1 MTRER
6 LTLQPEG
13 AESNKESLLE
23 REALTRGVV
32 EIITPEG
39 LKERLVEGKP
49 LRVKYGIDPTMRS
62 AHIGHAVPI
71 RKLRQFQELGHIA
84 VFIIGDYTARIGDPT
99 GRSKARKQLSVK
111 DIRKNVDGYL
121 DQAYRILDKNKTEIH
136 LQSEWYGDFSLDQL
150 IRLMSKTTYARI
162 MAHETFAKRVQEG
175 RVLGFH
181 EMLYPLLQAYDSV
194 AVKADIEL
202 GGADQRFNFV
212 LTRNIQ
218 KAHGQRP
225 EEVILSRYLPG
236 IDGQEKM
243 SKSLGNTI
251 DLLDSAEKMY
261 FKTMSIADDL
271 MSVYFELATDLPL
284 DKIKELLA
292 EWKNGNIHP
301 LDLKKQLARGI
312 TSLYHPEEDVKIA
325 ERKFELQVQRKEVPD
340 DIPVFNVSK
349 PLFDL
354 ADILVAN
361 GIASSKGE
369 VKRLIAQKGI
379 KVDGKIIDNSHINIS
394 GQETVVRVGKKRLVR
409 IRLTE

>member
-1 MTRER
+1 MTIER
-6 LTLQPEG
+6 SIQQSGRLEF
-13 AESNKESLLE
+13 SKKSLLE
-23 REALTRGVV
+23 SEALTRGVV
-32 EIITPEG
+32 EIITQGG
-39 LKERLVEGKP
+39 LKKRLAEGKP
-49 LRVKYGIDPTMRS
+49 LRVKYGIDPTMQS

-71 RKLRQFQELGHIA
+71 RKLRQFQELGHTA

-99 GRSKARKQLSVK
+99 GRSEARKQLSAE

-136 LQSEWYGDFSLDQL
+136 LQSEWYGDFSLEQL
-150 IRLMSKTTYARI
+150 IRLMSKTTYGQI
-162 MAHETFAKRVQEG
+162 MAHETFTKRVREG

-212 LTRNIQ
+212 LTRDIQ
-218 KAHGQRP
+218 KVHGQRP

-271 MSVYFELATDLPL
+271 IPVYLELATDLPI

-301 LDLKKQLARGI
+301 LDLKKQLARSI
-312 TSLYHPEEDVKIA
+312 SSLYHSEQDVKTV

-340 DIPVFNVSK
+340 DVLVLNVPEPS
-349 PLFDL
+349 FDL
-354 ADILVAN
+354 ADFLVTN
-361 GIASSKGE
+361 GIVSSKGQ
-369 VKRLIAQKGI
+369 VKRLITQKGI
-379 KVDGKIIDNSHINIS
+379 KVNGKPIDHSHINIS
-394 GQETVVRVGKKRLVR
+394 GQEIVLRVGKKQLVK
-409 IRLTE
+409 IRLAE

>member
-6 LTLQPEG
+6 LTQWPE
-13 AESNKESLLE
+13 EMKPSEKSLLE
-23 REALTRGVV
+23 KEALMRGVAG
-32 EIITPEG
+32 IITPEG
-39 LKERLVEGKP
+39 LKERLAEGKP

-84 VFIIGDYTARIGDPT
+84 VFVIGDYTARIGDPT
-99 GRSKARKQLSVK
+99 GRSKVRKQLNAK
-111 DIRKNVDGYL
+111 DIEKNVDGYL
-121 DQAYRILDKNKTEIH
+121 DQAYRILDENKTEIH
-136 LQSEWYGDFSLDQL
+136 LQSEWYGDFTLEQL
-150 IRLMSKTTYARI
+150 VRLMSKATYARI
-162 MAHETFAKRVQEG
+162 MAHETFARRVQEG
-175 RVLGFH
+175 KALGFH

-194 AVKADIEL
+194 AVEADIEL
-202 GGADQRFNFV
+202 GGVDQRFNFV

-218 KAHGQRP
+218 RAHGQQP

-271 MSVYFELATDLPL
+271 MPVYFELATDLPL
-284 DKIKELLA
+284 DEIKRLLT
-292 EWKNGNIHP
+292 EWKNENIHP
-301 LDLKKQLARGI
+301 LDLKKQLARSI
-312 TSLYHPEEDVKIA
+312 ASLYYSEGDVKTA
-325 ERKFELQVQRKEVPD
+325 EKKFELQVQRKEVPED
-340 DIPVFNVSK
+340 VLVFNVSK
-349 PLFDL
+349 TSFDL

-361 GIASSKGE
+361 GVTSSKGE

-379 KVDGKIIDNSHINIS
+379 KVDEKIIDDPHINIS
-394 GQETVVRVGKKRLVR
+394 GQEIIVRVGKKRLVK